1 MCAPPHIPETN
12 APLSSSVDE
21 IDLAALP
28 PPPDFLLET
37 AEEDVGNTAATPAA
51 GATTVTK
58 EAIIPERSLS
68 VADAVKTLNEI
79 RHQPASP
86 GVVRR
91 AQSMRVTSDSSSSAS
106 AGGGGGAPPMMIPLQ
121 GRGHPPPVL
130 AKTLGTTPKAQRHL
144 DQHHAHHHPTSSFT
158 LNTKNMTSKAGPANH
173 NKTLPK
179 HMPSHPSNSVSC
191 TAVLPFKKFKSIL
204 IDFFLLFCAQDS
216 GGGSKVVSGLLSKSS
231 FVHQL
236 NAKLAQQQHG
246 HSPGG
251 PAESISQQSRNARN
265 HHDGQ
270 QHQQSGGSDHHR
282 ESLMDQIRR
291 GTSLRRARSTSDRSS
306 PHFKH

>member
-106 AGGGGGAPPMMIPLQ
+106 AGGGGGGAPPMMIPLQ

-144 DQHHAHHHPTSSFT
+144 DQHHAHHQTSSFT
-158 LNTKNMTSKAGPANH
+158 LNTKNMTSKTAPANH

-179 HMPSHPSNSVSC
+179 HMPSHPSNSVR
-191 TAVLPFKKFKSIL
+191 
-204 IDFFLLFCAQDS
+204 
-216 GGGSKVVSGLLSKSS
+216 LSEI
-231 FVHQL
+231 F
-236 NAKLAQQQHG
+236 
-246 HSPGG
+246 
-251 PAESISQQSRNARN
+251 QSRNFPFQLN
-265 HHDGQ
+265 HFVVFIFA
-270 QHQQSGGSDHHR
+270 GSR
-282 ESLMDQIRR
+282 WW
-291 GTSLRRARSTSDRSS
+291 
-306 PHFKH
+306 K